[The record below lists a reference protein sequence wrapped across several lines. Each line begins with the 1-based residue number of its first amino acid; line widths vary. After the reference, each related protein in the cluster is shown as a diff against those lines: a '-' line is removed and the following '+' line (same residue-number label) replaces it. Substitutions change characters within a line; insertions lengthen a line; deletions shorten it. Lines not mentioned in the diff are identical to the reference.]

1 MSGTLVN
8 KDCMEHMMDIDTG
21 SIDLVLT
28 DISNKG
34 LHSLIEGEAD
44 LLLCDLSEF
53 LQHIYRITKDILTVF
68 CDYSLYHKIHS
79 FFSNSIGTTKTLI
92 WKQTYPNRTVIDLS
106 KTKLAIWVKKK
117 RNYIYPPQ
125 VDYSSIEELIRENT
139 REDELIYDPCAGK
152 GDYLLEA
159 MRLKRR
165 FLGCEI
171 NREYYEIAQQRLT
184 DYMEVIYNGDKSQS
198 V

>member
-8 KDCMEHMMDIDTG
+8 KDCMEHMMDIDTD
-21 SIDLVLT
+21 SIDFVLT

-34 LHSLIEGEAD
+34 LYSLIEGETD
-44 LLLCDLSEF
+44 LLLCDLPEF
-53 LQHIYRITKDILTVF
+53 LQHIYRVAKNTLTVF

-79 FFSNSIGTTKTLI
+79 FFSNRTGTIRTLI
-92 WKQTYPNRTVIDLS
+92 WKQTYLNRTVIDLS
-106 KTKLAIWVKKK
+106 KTKLVVWFKK
-117 RNYIYPPQ
+117 RRNYAYTPR

-184 DYMEVIYNGDKSQS
+184 NYVEVIYNGNKSQS